1 VPNFYRLESSR
12 HDLRV
17 YNQFLTAPLDNS
29 DGRLTLPPG
38 PGLGLDF
45 DVDHLRANAQ
55 DGFHG

>member
-1 VPNFYRLESSR
+1 VPNFYRIESSTY
-12 HDLRV
+12 DLRG
-17 YNQFLTAPLDNS
+17 YHQFLTTPLDSS

-45 DVDHLRANAQ
+45 DMDYLRAHAR